1 MTTYDAGPTA
11 LDIVV
16 SPADQSVTFTFTGA
30 PNVAGTWE
38 FAVRDAYSADTIRYA
53 PTVVT
58 TNAAT
63 GVIVVP
69 FTETALLALIASGY
83 DTYQGRYTMERNTR
97 PVFAGTFTVDQKATR

>member
-1 MTTYDAGPTA
+1 MTTYDAGPTQ
-11 LDIVV
+11 LDMSV

-30 PNVAGTWE
+30 PNISGTWE
-38 FAVRDAYSADTIRYA
+38 FAVRDAYAADTVTYA
-53 PTVVT
+53 PVVVT

-69 FTETALLALIASGY
+69 FTETALLALIPTGH
-83 DTYQGRYTMERNTR
+83 DVYQGRYTMERNTL